1 MDKIP
6 KVSIGLPVFNGEQFL
21 EEAID
26 SILAQTF
33 DDFELII
40 SDNASTDRTGEICRY
55 YQSKDRRI
63 RYRRN
68 ETNLGGANNANLTF
82 LLSQGK
88 YFRWAAYDD
97 ICSPQLLEKCL
108 EVLDSDPSVVLTYGQ
123 TIKINDL
130 GEIIGGTFSPL
141 GESNSPHERFLEIAN
156 RDHQCEVIYGLYRSD
171 ILRLTSLQKNYT
183 DSDRTLL
190 CELGLYGKFY
200 QIQEPL
206 FRKRYHLKNQ
216 YHDWRT
222 RMAWFDDRFIGKI
235 VFPNWIQIYNFF
247 VIINRSPLSIKE
259 KLLCYFNVI
268 GPILFRNSRE
278 LLRDLKFMIVM
289 AFHSDA
295 WRKKR
300 YAETKGW

>member
-26 SILAQTF
+26 SILTQTF
-33 DDFELII
+33 NDFELII

-68 ETNLGGANNANLTF
+68 ETNLGGAINANLTF
-82 LLSQGK
+82 HLSQGK
-88 YFRWAAYDD
+88 YFRWAAHDD
-97 ICSPQLLEKCL
+97 ICSPQLLEKCV
-108 EVLDSDPSVVLTYGQ
+108 EVLDNDPSVVLSYGQ
-123 TIKINDL
+123 TIKINDV
-130 GEIIGGTFSPL
+130 GEIIGETFSRL
-141 GESNSPHERFLEIAN
+141 GESNSPHQRFLEIAS
-156 RDHQCEVIYGLYRSD
+156 RTHSCEVIYGLYRSD
-171 ILRLTSLQKNYT
+171 TLRSTRLHKNYT

-190 CELGLYGKFY
+190 CELGLYGKFC

-206 FRKRYHLKNQ
+206 FNKRFHLKNQ

-222 RMAWFDDRFIGKI
+222 RMAWFDERFIGKI

-247 VIINRSPLSIKE
+247 AIINRAPLSITE
-259 KLLCYFNVI
+259 KLLCFNEI
-268 GPILFRNSRE
+268 GPILFRNLRE

-289 AFHSDA
+289 MFHSND

-300 YAETKGW
+300 YTETKGW